1 MNQIDLRQPAIGYGL
16 ALGLASALYLFV
28 FHLMDRALVLNPLV
42 FWSTIL
48 FPVTAMI
55 LAVRR
60 QRDEQEGRI
69 EQKAALR
76 TAFLS
81 FVLAQLPFSVF
92 IWVLFNAMDPG
103 LDELQRTLMLEAG
116 REVEQVDFGM
126 TVGKVFSQYIYM
138 LLPGFLLS
146 YMVASFMKR

>member
-1 MNQIDLRQPAIGYGL
+1 MNKYDLRQAAVRYGL
-16 ALGLASALYLFV
+16 TLGLASALYLFV
-28 FHLMDRALVLNPLV
+28 VHAVDRALVLNPLV

-48 FPVTAMI
+48 FPVTAMM

-60 QRDEQEGRI
+60 QRDEQGGRI

-92 IWVLFNAMDPG
+92 MWVLFNVLDPG
-103 LDELQRTLMLEAG
+103 LDELQRSLMEEAG
-116 REVEQVDFGM
+116 REVAKVDFSM
-126 TVGKVFSQYIYM
+126 TAGKVFSQYIYM

-146 YMVASFMKR
+146 YMVANFMKR